1 MNQNNIDKIYYNNR
15 IYLTVIKDEKDST
28 LKDNFLSIF
37 SGLKYFTIW
46 ILIIEYFLLVNIIP
60 HTPKNIMNI
69 LFLQIIVSVC
79 SSYIIHVHPEK
90 QVIELYN
97 RTVILEKRIMY
108 IFDILFHHIPLLL
121 MLYLYYTRIYL
132 PPNINRKNIKLDL
145 PIVIFISIVYS
156 YINDPEK
163 LYKLNYTIILL
174 ALAIALLFFRI

>member
-1 MNQNNIDKIYYNNR
+1 
-15 IYLTVIKDEKDST
+15 
-28 LKDNFLSIF
+28 
-37 SGLKYFTIW
+37 
-46 ILIIEYFLLVNIIP
+46 
-60 HTPKNIMNI
+60 MNI

-108 IFDILFHHIPLLL
+108 ISDVLFHHIPLLL